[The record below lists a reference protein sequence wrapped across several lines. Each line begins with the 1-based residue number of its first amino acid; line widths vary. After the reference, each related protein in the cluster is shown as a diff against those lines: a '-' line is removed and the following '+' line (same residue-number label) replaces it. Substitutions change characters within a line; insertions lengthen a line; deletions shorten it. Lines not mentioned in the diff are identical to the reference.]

1 MAAGKSDG
9 SAGEIT
15 FLEGTSIPALVG
27 VGGGQR
33 TGEPGRLREELLRR
47 P

>member
-15 FLEGTSIPALVG
+15 FLEGTSIPALLG

-33 TGEPGRLREELLRR
+33 QENVGP
-47 P
+47 